1 MHSLFSKASGLTHDV
16 IGSAI
21 EVHKDKGPGLLE
33 SIYEWCLT
41 MELAL
46 RGYSTKN
53 QDNVTVRYKQ
63 FCRDYPLRYD
73 LLVEGCLF
81 VEVKATQRV
90 GDGTHLK
97 LTLRDKHGRELS
109 AIAFGMADRDP
120 GPGARIDLAYM
131 PAVTSWAGRERL
143 EFTVKEI
150 WT

>member
-33 SIYEWCLT
+33 SIYEGCLT
-41 MELAL
+41 TELGL

-81 VEVKATQRV
+81 VEVKATESVHPIHQAQR
-90 GDGTHLK
+90 LSYMK
-97 LTLRDKHGRELS
+97 LLDIPWGWSSILTNKN
-109 AIAFGMADRDP
+109 
-120 GPGARIDLAYM
+120 
-131 PAVTSWAGRERL
+131 
-143 EFTVKEI
+143 
-150 WT
+150 